1 MVRRILLDLIYAVV
15 GVVTAPLWMRKTRG
29 DWRQRFGHP
38 ADDQP
43 GERTGDPPRTED
55 TQRLLIHAVSVGEV
69 NLTVPLVRALLA
81 EPGRWSITLSVG
93 TDTGIARA
101 RSLFAAME
109 GVQIERYPLD
119 ASWAVRRF
127 LDRVRPEAVVLVELE
142 LWPNFLD
149 ACRRRGIPVGVVNG
163 RLSERSFRGYRLL
176 RPVLKRYFRSL
187 TFAAVQ
193 DEAYAERFQ
202 AMGVPKDRLHVAGSM
217 KWDSADLG
225 VPEDAASEL
234 AEAMGIDRSRPLVV
248 GGSTAPGEHEL
259 LVQAVEGTEAQI
271 LCAPRRPEWFDEAAR
286 VLGTATVR
294 RSRPGE
300 GDPSNGRFVL
310 DTIGELRAA
319 YALADIVVVGRSFG
333 DLAGSDP
340 MEPAALGKPVLIGPA
355 HADFLD
361 ATQTLRQAG
370 GLRVVEQDELADAIG
385 ALLRDEASRTRMG
398 EAAAACVQSKA
409 GATQRHVELIERYL
423 NSGRSDA

>member
-1 MVRRILLDLIYAVV
+1 MVRRMLLDLVYAVA
-15 GVVTAPLWMRKTRG
+15 VVLAAPLWMRKKRG
-29 DWRQRFGHP
+29 GWRERFGH
-38 ADDQP
+38 A
-43 GERTGDPPRTED
+43 GEGDTEARREDPTTGR
-55 TQRLLIHAVSVGEV
+55 RLLIHAVSVGEV
-69 NLTVPLVRALLA
+69 NLTVPLVQELLS
-81 EPGRWSITLSVG
+81 EPGRWSITVSVG

-101 RSLFAAME
+101 RTVFGAMR
-109 GVQIERYPLD
+109 GVRVVRYPLD

-176 RPVLKRYFRSL
+176 RPVLRRYFRGL
-187 TFAAVQ
+187 EFAGVQ
-193 DEAYAERFQ
+193 DEAYAERFG
-202 AMGVPKDRLHVAGSM
+202 AMGVRDERLHVAGSM

-225 VPEDAASEL
+225 VPAAAAEQL
-234 AEAMGIDRSRPLVV
+234 ASAMGIDRGRPLVV

-259 LVQAVEGTEAQI
+259 LVEAVGATGAQL

-286 VLGTATVR
+286 VLGEGTVR
-294 RSRPGE
+294 RSEPGK
-300 GDPSNGRFVL
+300 GDASKGRFVL

-319 YALADIVVVGRSFG
+319 YALADVVVVGRSFG

-355 HADFLD
+355 HGDFRD
-361 ATQTLRQAG
+361 AVRVLRESG
-370 GLRVVEQDELADAIG
+370 GLRVVEREELAPAIA
-385 ALLRDEASRTRMG
+385 ALLADGGERSRM
-398 EAAAACVQSKA
+398 AAAAAGCVRTMA
-409 GATQRHVELIERYL
+409 GATARHVELIERYL
-423 NSGRSDA
+423 GKERTGA